1 MMSPRVEVRGN
12 SRKLCCKFVKKTQK
26 PRSTALF
33 ARSPA
38 NKTNGLDE
46 MYCVCVPRQCCV
58 VPHAK
63 PVRFALGQTSQKCG
77 KLPLI
82 RCCLRSAFAGLLHGL
97 ACHFTFEMSVC
108 DNFSFDRKARGWSQ
122 QAMLVK
128 MLTILLGRVWM
139 EVPMRVDQGAI
150 EMAMVDDIGLSM
162 LRRLAEIGGRGRC

>member
-1 MMSPRVEVRGN
+1 
-12 SRKLCCKFVKKTQK
+12 
-26 PRSTALF
+26 
-33 ARSPA
+33 
-38 NKTNGLDE
+38 
-46 MYCVCVPRQCCV
+46 
-58 VPHAK
+58 
-63 PVRFALGQTSQKCG
+63 
-77 KLPLI
+77 
-82 RCCLRSAFAGLLHGL
+82 
-97 ACHFTFEMSVC
+97 MSVC